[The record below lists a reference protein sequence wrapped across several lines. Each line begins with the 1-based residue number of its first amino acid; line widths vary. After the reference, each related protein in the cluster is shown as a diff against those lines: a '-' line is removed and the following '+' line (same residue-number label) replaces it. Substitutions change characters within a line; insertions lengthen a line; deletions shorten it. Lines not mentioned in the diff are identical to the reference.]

1 MIALSRAISAEIL
14 KIKRTLALWLAFITP
29 LAIVGLMFVAS
40 LLQQRNT
47 DPDVNAWDGFSQ
59 LIFLFWSLLM
69 LPLFVTLETALLSEL
84 ESTEKHWKHLFA
96 LPIPRSVLY
105 IAKLLVGAGLIALST
120 MVLWG
125 GILVAGTSLRWLK
138 PGIGF
143 DFSIPWFETLQ
154 TAFLTYLAAWLIMAL
169 HTWISLRW
177 RSFTLSVGVGM
188 IATVIGVFI
197 TVGSEKW
204 ARFYPWMLPSM
215 AMGNDSHIVLQVLML
230 GIIGGIVVTIAGCW
244 DMIRQDVL

>member
-14 KIKRTLALWLAFITP
+14 KTKRTLALWLAFITP
-29 LAIVGLMFVAS
+29 LAIVGLIFAANLV
-40 LLQQRNT
+40 QQGEA
-47 DPDVNAWDGFSQ
+47 DLDFNAWDAFTQ
-59 LIFLFWSLLM
+59 LIFAFWCLLM
-69 LPLFVTLETALLSEL
+69 LPLFITLETALLSEL

-120 MVLWG
+120 MVLWVG
-125 GILVAGTSLRWLK
+125 MLLAGYSLHWLK
-138 PGIGF
+138 PNSGF
-143 DFSIPWFETLQ
+143 GLSIPWFETLQ
-154 TAFLTYLAAWLIMAL
+154 TALLTYLASLLILAL

-177 RSFTLSVGVGM
+177 QSFTLSIGLGM
-188 IATVIGVFI
+188 VATVIGVFLTLNSQRI
-197 TVGSEKW
+197 AS
-204 ARFYPWMLPSM
+204 FYPWMLPSV
-215 AMGNDSHIVLQVLML
+215 AMGSDNNMVLQALVL